1 MFVLSKQNCF
11 PYSFWK
17 SEYTETESFELQGW
31 LPGLKGEGDSEQL
44 PTIAIVA
51 NYDTFGAAPV
61 CLSKKCS
68 HNVLLDVSDNTD
80 FLRHFLWEATA
91 MEVELWLF

>member
-1 MFVLSKQNCF
+1 MFVLSNKTISLVPFGNLN
-11 PYSFWK
+11 
-17 SEYTETESFELQGW
+17 TETESFELQGW
-31 LPGLKGEGDSEQL
+31 LPGLKREGDSEQL

-68 HNVLLDVSDNTD
+68 HNVL
-80 FLRHFLWEATA
+80 
-91 MEVELWLF
+91 